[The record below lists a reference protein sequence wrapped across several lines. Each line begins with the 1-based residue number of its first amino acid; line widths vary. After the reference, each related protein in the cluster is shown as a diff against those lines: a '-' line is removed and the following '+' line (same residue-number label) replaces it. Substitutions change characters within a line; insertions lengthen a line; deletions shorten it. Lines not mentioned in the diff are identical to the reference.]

1 MTFLNSLNFAFKR
14 KPKSPTEFV
23 KRYIRD
29 SKKSRVQLEIIR
41 DNEVLIQVDY
51 LEFTPSWFKVF
62 KVDSEKYKN
71 GYVIFFILDQE
82 EIEKNPKYI
91 LYKNSNL
98 ELMELEEML
107 DKTPIKTFAK
117 FVKSTNDPIKLGKEM
132 KEVIDSIFTSTE
144 KDPEVLF
151 NLRYLDQKG

>member
-1 MTFLNSLNFAFKR
+1 MTFLNSLNFALKR

-23 KRYIRD
+23 KRYIQD

-41 DNEVLIQVDY
+41 DNEVLIQVDS
-51 LEFTPSWFKVF
+51 LEFTPSWFKIF
-62 KVDSEKYKN
+62 KVDLEKYKN

-82 EIEKNPKYI
+82 EIDKNPKYI
-91 LYKNSNL
+91 QYKNSNL
-98 ELMELEEML
+98 ELIELEEML

-117 FVKSTNDPIKLGKEM
+117 FVKNTSDPIKLGKEM
-132 KEVIDSIFTSTE
+132 KEVIDAIFSSTE

-151 NLRYLDQKG
+151 NLRYLEQEG